1 MRSLSAMNAPRH
13 PQVPVLWFT
22 CDEEI
27 AELITLIN
35 RCGATTVNSCQDAED
50 RRGTVRRVWVEIFGE
65 RLLPLLGLL
74 DRPEETRDR
83 ESLSNR
89 IAFHWEPDDWEAF
102 REDRSW
108 HYAAVLER
116 DDNGELI
123 PLRIG
128 IRFPYTDLPEVV
140 ARLRSAARE
149 IDGPSPGDG
158 QPGRGET

>member
-1 MRSLSAMNAPRH
+1 MDTRH
-13 PQVPVLWFT
+13 PQVPVLWFK

-27 AELITLIN
+27 SELITLIN
-35 RCGATTVNSCQDAED
+35 RCGATTANSCQDNGGG
-50 RRGTVRRVWVEIFGE
+50 RGAVRRVWVEIFGE

-74 DRPEETRDR
+74 DRPEETGNR

-89 IAFHWEPDDWEAF
+89 IAFDWEPDDWQAF

-108 HYAAVLER
+108 HYTATVER
-116 DDNGELI
+116 TGGELM
-123 PLRIG
+123 PLRIS

-149 IDGPSPGDG
+149 IAGY
-158 QPGRGET
+158 QPDDEQPPAPPQQDP